1 MNPKEKALQS
11 FRQPPLCLNCA
22 QAIAH
27 GFDREDL
34 LPELQGCGGGRAPDG
49 LCGALFAAM
58 KIAGDNAAPALAEA
72 FEKRL
77 GYRRCINLKKDS
89 RTPCPTCVATAAE
102 LLSDQN

>member
-1 MNPKEKALQS
+1 MDFSKIFQN
-11 FRQPPLCLNCA
+11 
-22 QAIAH
+22 
-27 GFDREDL
+27 EDYKKGI
-34 LPELQGCGGGRAPDG
+34 EA
-49 LCGALFAAM
+49 AMSLFAAM